1 MKKNY
6 TSLFSVLFL
15 ATILFGVFY
24 YMTPQ
29 SNDQIDIPLSNFST
43 KRALITVKAMTVK
56 PHFVGSENHEVV
68 VQYLQKELQKLGLET
83 QFQEGFTIVEKGTLV
98 KSKNILARIKG
109 TSTAFSVTSKS
120 KALLLLSHYDSAP
133 HSYSLGASDDASG
146 VATIIEGVRAFLHN
160 KTQHKNDIIILF
172 SDAEELGLNGAAL
185 FVKQHLWSKD
195 IGLALNFE
203 ARGSSGPSYMF
214 METNQGNAKMVDAFA
229 AGNVKFPYTNSLFYS
244 LYKMLPN
251 DTDLTVFREH
261 GQIQGFNFAFIDSHF
276 NYHTTQDKYENLDP
290 KSLTHQSSYLVPLL
304 NYFSNADL
312 SAMNSGEDKVYFN
325 IPFAFVS
332 YPFDWIFP
340 ILIGACIFFMV
351 LIFFGLGKRTLKSR
365 ELFKGFLPLFGSL
378 FTAGLVTYFG
388 WKIVLNFYPQYNEIL
403 HGFTYNGHN
412 YIYGFVSLTISICFL
427 FYQNKST
434 KNPEMNQ
441 LIAPIF
447 LWLLINLGI
456 AISLK
461 GAGFFIIPVISSLF
475 MLGYFVLTQKS
486 SWLLNLVFAIP
497 TLVLLVPFIKILPI
511 GLGLNIL
518 VGSSVLTVLCFT
530 LLLPVFGSFT
540 RKRIWA
546 LVFFLL
552 GIGFFIKAHQSSGY
566 ENGKAKPNSLLY
578 VLDVDKNKA
587 YWATYDS
594 KVDEWTKEF
603 LGENPKG
610 ATTLS
615 ALQLY
620 SKYNSQFVFANE
632 TEVKNIP
639 KPTIEFIRDTVKGN
653 QRLLK
658 ILISPNRNVNR
669 YDIFKSE
676 KMTIHNMKANGENS
690 LDLKSNIISK
700 SKNNKIIS
708 YYVVDNIPLELKF
721 SIPKDQVL
729 DLTFVE
735 SSFDLMTNPLFKI
748 TPRKNWMIPTPFVLN
763 DAVVLFGEIK
773 PTQKMKTPVHV
784 KSKYSTSN
792 IKATDTIQAINE
804 TN

>member
-6 TSLFSVLFL
+6 TSLFSVIVL
-15 ATILFGVFY
+15 AAMLFGVFY
-24 YMTPQ
+24 FMMPQ
-29 SNDQIDIPLSNFST
+29 SYDQNEAPLSEFST

-68 VQYLQKELQKLGLET
+68 AQYLQKELQKLGLET
-83 QFQEGFTIVEKGTLV
+83 QFQEGFTLIEKGTLV

-109 TSTAFSVTSKS
+109 TNSS

-160 KTQHKNDIIILF
+160 KTKHKNDIIILF

-276 NYHTTQDKYENLDP
+276 NYHTAQDKPENLDP
-290 KSLTHQSSYLVPLL
+290 KTLTHQGSYLVPLL

-312 SAMNSGEDKVYFN
+312 STMNSPEDKVYFN

-332 YPFDWIFP
+332 YPFAWIFP
-340 ILIGACIFFMV
+340 MLIGACILFV
-351 LIFFGLGKRTLKSR
+351 LLIFFGLGKRTLKSR

-378 FTAGLVTYFG
+378 ISGGIVTYFG
-388 WKIVLNFYPQYNEIL
+388 WKILLNSYPQYNDIL
-403 HGFTYNGHN
+403 HGFTYNGHD
-412 YIYGFVSLTISICFL
+412 YIYAFVSLTITICFL

-434 KNPEMNQ
+434 KNTEMNQ
-441 LIAPIF
+441 MIAPLL

-456 AISLK
+456 AFSLK
-461 GAGFFIIPVISSLF
+461 GAGFFIIPVISSLL
-475 MLGYFVLTQKS
+475 MLGYFVVTQKNNGFV
-486 SWLLNLVFAIP
+486 NLILAIP
-497 TLVLLVPFIKILPI
+497 TLVLLVPFIKVLPI
-511 GLGLNIL
+511 GLGLKIL
-518 VGSSVLTVLCFT
+518 AGSSVLTVLCFT
-530 LLLPVFGSFT
+530 LLLPIFGAFSK
-540 RKRIWA
+540 KRIWA

-594 KVDEWTKEF
+594 KVDECTKEF
-603 LGENPKG
+603 LGENPKA

-620 SKYNSQFVFANE
+620 SKYNSQFVFA
-632 TEVKNIP
+632 TPTQAKSIP
-639 KPTIEFIRDTVKGN
+639 KPTIEFLRDTVKGN

-658 ILISPNRNVNR
+658 ILISPNRTVNR
-669 YDIFKSE
+669 YDIFKTE
-676 KMTIHNMKANGENS
+676 NMVIHNLKANGETS

-700 SKNNKIIS
+700 SKDNKILS
-708 YYVVDNIPLELKF
+708 YYVVDNIPLELEF
-721 SIPKDQVL
+721 SIPKDQVM
-729 DLTFVE
+729 DMTFVE
-735 SSFDLMTNPLFKI
+735 SSFDLMNNPQFKI
-748 TPRKNWMIPTPFVLN
+748 TPRKDWMIPTPFVLN
-763 DAVVLFGEIK
+763 DAVVLFGKIK
-773 PTQKMKTPVHV
+773 PTQKMETPVLV
-784 KSKYSTSN
+784 KSKYKVSN